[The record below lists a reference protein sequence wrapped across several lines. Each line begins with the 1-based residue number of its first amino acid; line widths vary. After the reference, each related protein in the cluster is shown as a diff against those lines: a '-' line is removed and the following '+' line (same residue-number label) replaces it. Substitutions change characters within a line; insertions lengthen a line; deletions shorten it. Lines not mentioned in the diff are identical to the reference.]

1 MGHQKLTRR
10 GFLRTAAATAAV
22 GITFS
27 GAKRSFASAP
37 GFLKIEEP
45 FHGAILHERLAEKT
59 GGGLKIK
66 VYGEAP
72 LRNTVTVNGQPTIRA
87 GTNFSAD
94 IILNKK
100 INEITAVSQGSFGN
114 QQHSIKVVW
123 DKNSFRRY
131 RFGIDDNSFF
141 LRDIFQKN
149 YKSLFDCFYLKM
161 LQDLNRKYGAKFVLN
176 IYYTTGDDFNL
187 TQFPDKYKGQWRD
200 NSNWLKLSFHAYAND
215 PDRPYQYAPVE
226 KLMADFDMVV
236 EQIHRFAGPDT
247 YSPPTVVHWASVI
260 PDAMKPLYNKGVR
273 VLSGAF
279 VYRYGEWDG
288 AYHIDDARCEY
299 IARSDGLMDFDSG
312 IIFSKADITCNKVP
326 VEKVV
331 PLLESIA
338 KDPRRA
344 EIMDCFT
351 HEQYFWPFY
360 SHYIPDHAQR
370 LDVAIRWLTEHGYKP
385 VFFHEGFL
393 GGPDW
398 DKT

>member
-1 MGHQKLTRR
+1 MKNQKLTRR
-10 GFLRTAAATAAV
+10 DFLQTTAAGAAV
-22 GITFS
+22 FLFSGSKRTFS
-27 GAKRSFASAP
+27 SVP
-37 GFLKIEEP
+37 ELLKINEP

-59 GGGLKIK
+59 SDGLKIK
-66 VYGEAP
+66 VCGEAA
-72 LRNTVTVNGQPTIRA
+72 LRDTVTVNWQPTIRA

-94 IILNKK
+94 IILDKK
-100 INEITAVSQGSFGN
+100 INEITAVSQGSFGS

-123 DKNSFRRY
+123 DKHSFRRY

-141 LRDIFQKN
+141 LRDITQKN

-161 LQDLNRKYGAKFVLN
+161 LQDLNRKYGTKFVLN

-187 TQFPDKYKGQWRD
+187 MQFPDKYKDQWKD
-200 NSNWLKLSFHAYAND
+200 NCEWLKLAFHAYAND

-226 KLMADFDMVV
+226 KLMADFDLVA
-236 EQIHRFAGPDT
+236 EQIHRFAGADT

-260 PDAMKPLYNKGVR
+260 PESLKPLYQKGVR
-273 VLSGAF
+273 VLSGGF
-279 VYRYGEWDG
+279 VYRFGEWDG
-288 AYHIDDARCEY
+288 AYHLDDARSEY

-312 IIFSKADITCNKVP
+312 IIFSKGDITCNKVP
-326 VEKVV
+326 VDRVV

-338 KDPRRA
+338 KDPRQA

-370 LDVAIRWLTEHGYKP
+370 LDTAIRWLTEHGYKP
-385 VFFHEGFL
+385 VFFHEGLL